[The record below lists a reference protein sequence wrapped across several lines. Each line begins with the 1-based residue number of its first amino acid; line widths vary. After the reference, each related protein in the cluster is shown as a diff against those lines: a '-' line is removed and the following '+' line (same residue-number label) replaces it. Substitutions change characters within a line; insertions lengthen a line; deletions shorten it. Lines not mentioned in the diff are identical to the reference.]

1 MMPKSLGNQE
11 QVAYTLLAR
20 YREGHWL
27 RRFNTAAMS
36 ANEACSHFDA
46 SDQSNYWHRVSDAS
60 IANSFDLGHDF

>member
-1 MMPKSLGNQE
+1 MSKTLRVKE

-27 RRFNTAAMS
+27 RRFNTAAAS

>member
-1 MMPKSLGNQE
+1 MSKSLNSQE

-20 YREGHWL
+20 YRKGRWL

-60 IANSFDLGHDF
+60 IASSFDLGHDF